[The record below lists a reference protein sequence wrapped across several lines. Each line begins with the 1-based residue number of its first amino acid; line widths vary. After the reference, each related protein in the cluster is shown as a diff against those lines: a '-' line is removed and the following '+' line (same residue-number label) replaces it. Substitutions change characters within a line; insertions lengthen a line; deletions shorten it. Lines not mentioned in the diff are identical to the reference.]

1 MCDHYDRKIKWSY
14 ATKAMPDRPSTI
26 GQAAGLLPVDDGPPR
41 ANDVFVAEIV
51 EIGRH
56 TRIECQNGRK
66 SRLFVGDLIGVVF
79 GNRYATRQWRGR
91 VPATMNVCHMLSVG
105 GVCGE
110 VVDTSPTMS
119 PPTLVRPLG
128 YVVNGDGRRLNLT
141 DYGIAGRAIPEN
153 RPTVILVV
161 GASMDS
167 GKTTAAF
174 STVNGLSNSG
184 ARVCAA
190 KLTGTACAKDLF
202 LMEDAGAE
210 RVLDFT
216 SAGYASTAD
225 CSIDSLRA
233 IARAIIA
240 ELSVDRPDYLVL
252 EIADGI
258 VQRETRM
265 LLRELRSLGCIDYT
279 MYTCNDSMGVREGVR
294 VLRDIGLNVVAIS
307 GWVACSPLATEEAQ
321 AVSELPILQPM
332 DLLDPGVADVF
343 PAAVRARSPVPGVLE
358 LPSMRA
364 GGRPSAARASEVA

>member
-343 PAAVRARSPVPGVLE
+343 PAAVRTRSPVPGVLE